1 MATAQQTQPSQQDQS
16 RSRWSILASGIG
28 GLLAAPCAIGVLLI
42 PLGAGSIMTSAAFKF
57 FDDWRYLF
65 MGLALVLLILSHIVA
80 RRAHRKTPV
89 MLWILTVLVVAFIA
103 GELYFDPPFDRHA
116 NIPEFT

>member
-1 MATAQQTQPSQQDQS
+1 MATAQQTQPSQQDRS
-16 RSRWSILASGIG
+16 RTRWSILASGLG

-42 PLGAGSIMTSAAFKF
+42 PLGAGTVMTSAAFKF
-57 FDDWRYLF
+57 FDEWRYLF
-65 MGLALVLLILSHIVA
+65 MGLALVLLVLSHIVA
-80 RRAHRKTPV
+80 RRSQKGTPV
-89 MLWILTVLVVAFIA
+89 ALWILTVLVVGFIA